1 MWQEIIT
8 YTILAVTFGSVAY
21 KSIIRPLIR
30 IFSKKNNDIK
40 SGINTVCASCPSS
53 GVSCENCAFY
63 NPRPATYRYKNVKLD
78 SAEVS
83 GKDSKNT
90 HIAEVTALHYTV
102 H

>member
-8 YTILAVTFGSVAY
+8 YAILAITFGTVAY

-30 IFSKKNNDIK
+30 LFSPKDNDVK
-40 SGINTVCASCPSS
+40 SGINPVCASCTA

-63 NPRPATYRYKNVKLD
+63 NPRPATYRYKSVQSNSVG
-78 SAEVS
+78 ES
-83 GKDSKNT
+83 GKASKNADT
-90 HIAEVTALHYTV
+90 VRIAPVHYTG